1 MRILDRYLIR
11 QFCFALFFALVSFW
25 IIFLV
30 VDMIDNLGKFVDKGA
45 SFLLVLKFYL
55 YYTPYILVLALPV
68 AMLLSCLFSLGQLA
82 RHNELT
88 AMKSAG
94 VSLYRILLPLLI
106 LSFVISLSVIG
117 VGGWIVPMTYGRME
131 EVKTVEIEKGRRD
144 QNVPLN
150 NLFIQDDQG
159 RILYVATYD
168 AKDKTGIGALLQRF
182 EGNRLKEE
190 IWAERMS
197 WEGVGWVFENGVR
210 RVFADS
216 LTGSEIPDKSA
227 KTSADSLMAVNG
239 EEYQAFDRLA
249 LHDLKIL
256 PEALARRPKKTDEM
270 GYTEL
275 AEYVRIRKKA
285 GQLVAKEDTDLQ
297 VKIAFPFVNFIIVLF
312 GAPIAANPR
321 RSGLVIGFAVSLFIA
336 FVYYTL
342 IKMGQSLGY
351 SQKLS
356 PVVAAWGAN
365 VLFAI
370 LGVILLVKAKK

>member
-1 MRILDRYLIR
+1 MRILDKYLIR
-11 QFCFALFFALVSFW
+11 QFCLALLFALVSFW

-45 SFLLVLKFYL
+45 SFLLILKYYL

-68 AMLLSCLFSLGQLA
+68 AMLLACLFSLGQMA
-82 RHNELT
+82 RNNELT
-88 AMKSAG
+88 AMKSTG

-106 LSFVISLSVIG
+106 LSFLISLSVIG
-117 VGGWIVPMTYGRME
+117 IGGWIVPPAYAKME
-131 EVKTVEIEKGRRD
+131 EVKAVEIEKGRKD

-150 NLFIQDDQG
+150 NIFVQDDQG

-168 AKDKTGIGALLQRF
+168 PKDQTGIGALLQRF

-190 IWAERMS
+190 VWADRLS
-197 WEGVGWVFENGVR
+197 WENGGWVFEHGVR
-210 RVFADS
+210 RAFADS
-216 LTGSEIPDKSA
+216 LTGGETAGESA
-227 KTSADSLMAVNG
+227 KTNSDTLPTAGG
-239 EEYQAFDRLA
+239 EEYHAFDRLPM
-249 LHDLKIL
+249 HDLKIL
-256 PEALARRPKKTDEM
+256 PEALARKPKNTDEM
-270 GYTEL
+270 GYSEL

-285 GQLVAKEDTDLQ
+285 GQVVAKEDTDLQ

-321 RSGLVIGFAVSLFIA
+321 RSGLVIGFAASLFIA

-351 SQKLS
+351 SQKL
-356 PVVAAWGAN
+356 PPFVAAWGAN
-365 VLFAI
+365 FLFAI
-370 LGVILLVKAKK
+370 LGVILLLKAKK

>member
-1 MRILDRYLIR
+1 MRILDKYLIR
-11 QFCFALFFALVSFW
+11 QFCFALIFALVSFW

-45 SFLLVLKFYL
+45 SFLLVLKFYV

-106 LSFVISLSVIG
+106 LSFLISLSVIG
-117 VGGWIVPMTYGRME
+117 FGGWIVPLTYGKME

-144 QNVPLN
+144 QNVPLS
-150 NLFIQDDQG
+150 NLFVQDNQG

-197 WEGVGWVFENGVR
+197 WRGGSWVLENGVR

-216 LTGSEIPDKSA
+216 LVESQAPIKSTKTNADTLLAAGS
-227 KTSADSLMAVNG
+227 
-239 EEYQAFDRLA
+239 EEYQAFDRLT

-270 GYTEL
+270 GYSEL
-275 AEYVRIRKKA
+275 AEYVRVRKKA

-356 PVVAAWGAN
+356 PLVAAWGAN

>member
-1 MRILDRYLIR
+1 
-11 QFCFALFFALVSFW
+11 
-25 IIFLV
+25 
-30 VDMIDNLGKFVDKGA
+30 
-45 SFLLVLKFYL
+45 
-55 YYTPYILVLALPV
+55 
-68 AMLLSCLFSLGQLA
+68 
-82 RHNELT
+82 
-88 AMKSAG
+88 
-94 VSLYRILLPLLI
+94 
-106 LSFVISLSVIG
+106 
-117 VGGWIVPMTYGRME
+117 
-131 EVKTVEIEKGRRD
+131 
-144 QNVPLN
+144 
-150 NLFIQDDQG
+150 
-159 RILYVATYD
+159 
-168 AKDKTGIGALLQRF
+168 
-182 EGNRLKEE
+182 
-190 IWAERMS
+190 
-197 WEGVGWVFENGVR
+197 
-210 RVFADS
+210 
-216 LTGSEIPDKSA
+216 
-227 KTSADSLMAVNG
+227 MAVNG
-239 EEYQAFDRLA
+239 EEYQAFDRLP

-356 PVVAAWGAN
+356 PLVAAWGAN

>member
-216 LTGSEIPDKSA
+216 LVESQAPDTSG
-227 KTSADSLMAVNG
+227 KTNADTLLAAGG
-239 EEYQAFDRLA
+239 EEYQAFDRLP

>member
-117 VGGWIVPMTYGRME
+117 FGGWIVPLTYGRME

-144 QNVPLN
+144 QNVPLS
-150 NLFIQDDQG
+150 NLFIQDDRG

-197 WEGVGWVFENGVR
+197 WEGAGWVFENGVR

-216 LTGSEIPDKSA
+216 LVESQAPDTSA
-227 KTSADSLMAVNG
+227 KTSADSLIAVNG
-239 EEYQAFDRLA
+239 EEYQAFDRLP

-356 PVVAAWGAN
+356 PLVAAWGAN

>member
-11 QFCFALFFALVSFW
+11 QFCFALVFALVSFW

-30 VDMIDNLGKFVDKGA
+30 VDMIDNLGKFMDKGA
-45 SFLLVLKFYL
+45 SLFLVLKFYF
-55 YYTPYILVLALPV
+55 YYTPFILVLALPV
-68 AMLLSCLFSLGQLA
+68 AMLLACLFSLGQLA
-82 RHNELT
+82 RNNELT
-88 AMKSAG
+88 AMKSTG
-94 VSLYRILLPLLI
+94 VSLYRILMPLLI
-106 LSFVISLSVIG
+106 LSFLISLFVIG
-117 VGGWIVPMTYGRME
+117 FGGWIVPLTFGKME

-150 NLFIQDDQG
+150 NLFVQDDEG
-159 RILYVATYD
+159 RILYLATYD
-168 AKDKTGIGALLQRF
+168 AKDQTGIGVLLQRF

-190 IWAERMS
+190 IRAERMT
-197 WEGVGWVFENGVR
+197 WQGGGWLFENGVR

-216 LTGSEIPDKSA
+216 LTGNESTPDSGR
-227 KTSADSLMAVNG
+227 TDTDSVLAAAG
-239 EEYQAFDRLA
+239 EEYQAFDRLP

-256 PEALARRPKKTDEM
+256 PDALARRPKKTDEM

-275 AEYVRIRKKA
+275 AEYVKIRKRA

-351 SQKLS
+351 SQKL
-356 PVVAAWGAN
+356 PPLVAAWGAN

-370 LGVILLVKAKK
+370 LGVILLAKAKK